1 MDQVISEIVAQEAD
15 AQVAETPETEVQ
27 EQPPQ
32 EAPEAPKTEEVE
44 APWPKKARNALSRR
58 DKEIGRLR
66 AQLQQ
71 LQAQREASP
80 QVPKKSDKPQEA
92 DFQTYGEYLK
102 ADALYDMRQE
112 LAKEKE
118 ASKNEELSAKEREWM
133 AERDVEIGTKTQ
145 EYMKTIPDYAE
156 VAQENADI
164 LSEMPPHI
172 QKAFYEA
179 DDAPMAFYNLAKEG
193 KLEAL
198 ATMSPYRAAM
208 EIARAEMKKP
218 VIQVSKAPR
227 PMQGATGKGPSSS
240 SLDSKTPDELMK
252 WLNS

>member
-15 AQVAETPETEVQ
+15 APVAETPEIAV
-27 EQPPQ
+27 
-32 EAPEAPKTEEVE
+32 PEEEVE
-44 APWPKKARNALSRR
+44 PKAEPPKQEDAPWPKKAQNALSRR
-58 DKEIGRLR
+58 DKEIGKLR

-71 LQAQREASP
+71 LQAQREAPP
-80 QVPKKSDKPQEA
+80 QNQPKSDRPKEA

-112 LAKEKE
+112 LAKDKE
-118 ASKNEELSAKEREWM
+118 ASKTEELSAKEREWM
-133 AERDVEIGTKTQ
+133 AERDMEIGQKTQ
-145 EYMKTIPDYAE
+145 EYMKAIPDYAE

-164 LSEMPPHI
+164 LAEMPPHI

-198 ATMSPYRAAM
+198 ASMSPYRAAM

-218 VIQVSKAPR
+218 VAQISKAPR

-240 SLDSKTPDELMK
+240 SLDSKSPDELMK